1 MTVILERQCEGQKQS
16 MSVDN
21 GLDYRI
27 SHVLVMGTWVGEN
40 ENLYKLEGKDLNLA
54 NPKSPKH
61 DTNSNERNTN
71 CWVYHDK
78 E

>member
-40 ENLYKLEGKDLNLA
+40 ENLYKLEGKDLKLGK
-54 NPKSPKH
+54 P
-61 DTNSNERNTN
+61 
-71 CWVYHDK
+71 
-78 E
+78 